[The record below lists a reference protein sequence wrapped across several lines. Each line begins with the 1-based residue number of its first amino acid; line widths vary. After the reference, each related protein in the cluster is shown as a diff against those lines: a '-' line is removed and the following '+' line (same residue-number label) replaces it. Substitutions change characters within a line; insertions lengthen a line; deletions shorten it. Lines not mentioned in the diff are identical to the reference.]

1 MRELPPS
8 GKRSHRPSLGLALLG
23 HKKAGADVATLLLK
37 LEYTD
42 GRRPKKKVGVGTY
55 RYIQVA
61 GGGGPTVRKM
71 S

>member
-8 GKRSHRPSLGLALLG
+8 GKRSHRPSLGHALLG

-42 GRRPKKKVGVGTY
+42 GRRPKNIGIGTY
-55 RYIQVA
+55 RYIQVV
-61 GGGGPTVRKM
+61 GGGGPAVRKM

>member
-1 MRELPPS
+1 M
-8 GKRSHRPSLGLALLG
+8 G

-42 GRRPKKKVGVGTY
+42 GRHPKKKVGVGTY

-61 GGGGPTVRKM
+61 GGWGPTVRKM